1 MRIGIVCPYSLTVPG
16 GVQMQVLGLAR
27 ALQGKGY
34 NTRVLGPCD
43 GPPPDAG
50 VTPLGSS
57 MPTISN
63 GSMAPVAPDPA
74 CQLRTMRAIR
84 DEAFDVIHLHE
95 PLVPGP
101 TMTALLTRP
110 APLLGTFHAA
120 SNSPLYGLMPRVARF
135 FASRLDY
142 RTAVSPDASAT
153 AYNVFGGDY
162 DLLYNG
168 LELSVFRSPTPETTM
183 TTAPTVVFI
192 GRHEPRK
199 GLSVLLDAFKRMPDT
214 TRLWIAGNGPE
225 TSRLQSVHAASGDRI
240 EWLGTITDA
249 EKIARLKGA
258 DVFCAP
264 SLRGESFGIVLLEA
278 MAAGAAVVA
287 SNLPG
292 YRNVAQD
299 GVNALLVE
307 PGDSVKLADAV
318 SSLLNDTRRTAQLV
332 EAGHNRAE
340 AFSMDSLADHYLALY
355 HKIAG
360 PITRSRRPRSDDN
373 HNRPVD
379 TGAFALPKA

>member
-1 MRIGIVCPYSLTVPG
+1 
-16 GVQMQVLGLAR
+16 MQVLGLAR
-27 ALQGKGY
+27 ALQNKGY
-34 NTRVLGPCD
+34 STRVLGPCD

-74 CQLRTMRAIR
+74 CQLRAMRAMR

-95 PLVPGP
+95 PLAPGP

-120 SNSPLYGLMPRVARF
+120 SGSPLYGLMPRVARF
-135 FASRLDY
+135 FASRLDH

-153 AYNVFGGDY
+153 AYNVFGGCY

-168 LELSVFRSPTPETTM
+168 LDLPTFHSPTPKAITTE
-183 TTAPTVVFI
+183 AQTVLFI

-199 GLSVLLDAFKRMPDT
+199 GLAVLLDAFKRLPDT
-214 TRLWIAGNGPE
+214 TRLWVVGSGPE
-225 TSRLQSVHAASGDRI
+225 TAKLRSAHTAEEHRI
-240 EWLGTITDA
+240 EWLGTITDS

-278 MAAGAAVVA
+278 MAAGTAVVA
-287 SNLPG
+287 SDLPG

-307 PGDSVKLADAV
+307 PGDSVKLADTISNV
-318 SSLLNDTRRTAQLV
+318 LSDTRRAAQLV
-332 EAGHNRAE
+332 AAGHDRSE
-340 AFSMDSLADHYLALY
+340 VFSMDSLAERYLTLY
-355 HKIAG
+355 HRIAG
-360 PITRSRRPRSDDN
+360 PITRSRRNNGTKLRN
-373 HNRPVD
+373 Q
-379 TGAFALPKA
+379 